1 MFAVHDAADD
11 LSLCLSSLIFGVGM
25 LFALDS
31 TLLWT
36 PLFALLFV
44 MTSLHHNVTVLM
56 PLHVE
61 QCRKE
66 TIQPQTR
73 EGNLVAKRVRSSGR
87 RFRTAHSCVQMDL
100 MDLPVYVVPA
110 CSCWLKLP
118 LKWRRANYTSVLG
131 GQLERQRAPN
141 SCALRNGVGVG
152 PFFHLRSPIVFAMPH
167 CSSP

>member
-1 MFAVHDAADD
+1 
-11 LSLCLSSLIFGVGM
+11 
-25 LFALDS
+25 
-31 TLLWT
+31 
-36 PLFALLFV
+36 

-61 QCRKE
+61 QRRKE

-110 CSCWLKLP
+110 CSCWLKFP
-118 LKWRRANYTSVLG
+118 LKWRRANYTSVLE

-167 CSSP
+167 CSP

>member
-1 MFAVHDAADD
+1 
-11 LSLCLSSLIFGVGM
+11 
-25 LFALDS
+25 
-31 TLLWT
+31 
-36 PLFALLFV
+36 

-61 QCRKE
+61 QRRKE

-118 LKWRRANYTSVLG
+118 LKWRRANYTSVLE
-131 GQLERQRAPN
+131 GQLERQGAPN
-141 SCALRNGVGVG
+141 SCALRSGVECRAIFSLTQSYSVCNAALQLAMM
-152 PFFHLRSPIVFAMPH
+152 PSAWQYCVF
-167 CSSP
+167 SSPYPKRCCTKGCHKV

>member
-1 MFAVHDAADD
+1 
-11 LSLCLSSLIFGVGM
+11 
-25 LFALDS
+25 
-31 TLLWT
+31 
-36 PLFALLFV
+36 
-44 MTSLHHNVTVLM
+44 
-56 PLHVE
+56 
-61 QCRKE
+61 
-66 TIQPQTR
+66 
-73 EGNLVAKRVRSSGR
+73 
-87 RFRTAHSCVQMDL
+87 L

-167 CSSP
+167 CSP